1 MVIWIKEG
9 LASHRFPSIK
19 NQIDPDKSI
28 DMGVLINVSSGINSP
43 RSQLIRIETL
53 VLIGIVVLFLLL
65 VLGSYRRQCSNGIV
79 KIIVWAAYTVSYTL
93 VSYTIGLMQ
102 SYNYRGSSLFAV
114 WAVCLLLILGNV
126 DSLSAYSL
134 HDNDNWKRIYIGQ
147 LVQCFWVGWIVD
159 RYGGSNSVPLWIILA
174 VGVFTTGTLTKSF
187 RVASKQYNL
196 ADSTKWVAD
205 YMRYEHEQENS
216 LVPNPIT
223 MHGYRYVVTRETD
236 GQMNDKPQPPDYLSR
251 FKPNDPK
258 LVTVEQIWNS
268 KANLLRPEYGDSSR
282 LKDICLSM
290 ALSKMINR
298 RFAGFQLAESKLE
311 KTREFVFQGLL
322 SGDDRYERAF
332 RVIEVELGFVHD
344 FFYTKYYV
352 LFSSH
357 SNRSG
362 AVILP
367 VLSSPFCLWLAYAL
381 FQQFQT
387 QEDNQTVS
395 ANSQRNYDALV
406 TMGIVIGI
414 AVLQLLQLYFY
425 IASDWFKVYIIC
437 NYVTRPTW
445 QISNGNVEKSIAFFF
460 RGMKSIAF
468 VLSWLKS
475 SRYWENKLGQY
486 SLLDSFNYTQ
496 KIMNALW
503 RLTAGLVEETK
514 VGRKKNTINLTSEVK
529 KAVIDSL
536 VQSSGCLTNGATS
549 LRANRAE
556 QLMWACT
563 GLPTVTHSILIWHIA
578 TTLCECEHR
587 LSVEVVD
594 MVRTHSSVA
603 SSLSRYCAY
612 LVVFAPNLLPDH
624 KCDTETIFDALVE
637 EASVHLHGTLS
648 MQQRYETLM
657 SWNTDQG
664 DKRLIVMGARLGK
677 QLIEGVTDP
686 RLRWKILSDFWA
698 EIMLYIAPSSD
709 ATSHL
714 ETLTRGGEFITH
726 LWALLTHA
734 GILDRDDSFGTPRY
748 L

>member
-1 MVIWIKEG
+1 
-9 LASHRFPSIK
+9 
-19 NQIDPDKSI
+19 
-28 DMGVLINVSSGINSP
+28 MGVLINVSSGINSS

-53 VLIGIVVLFLLL
+53 VLIGIVVSFLLL

-79 KIIVWAAYTVSYTL
+79 KLIVWAAYTVSYTL

-147 LVQCFWVGWIVD
+147 LVQFFWVGWIVA
-159 RYGGSNSVPLWIILA
+159 RYGGGNFSAPLWIIY
-174 VGVFTTGTLTKSF
+174 VIGVFTTSTLTTSF

-196 ADSTKWVAD
+196 ADYTKWVAD

-216 LVPNPIT
+216 LVPNPIA
-223 MHGYRYVVTRETD
+223 MHGYRYVVTGETD
-236 GQMNDKPQPPDYLSR
+236 GQMNNPQPPDYLSR

-268 KANLLRPEYGDSSR
+268 KANLLRPEYEDSSR

-322 SGDDRYERAF
+322 SGDERYERAF

-352 LFSSH
+352 LFASH

-367 VLSSPFCLWLAYAL
+367 ALSIPFCLWLAYAL
-381 FQQFQT
+381 FQQF
-387 QEDNQTVS
+387 QTVS

-406 TMGIVIGI
+406 TMAVVIGI
-414 AVLQLLQLYFY
+414 AMLQLLQLYFY

-437 NYVTRPTW
+437 KYVTRPTW
-445 QISNGNVEKSIAFFF
+445 QTSNGNVEKSIAF
-460 RGMKSIAF
+460 
-468 VLSWLKS
+468 VLSRLKS
-475 SRYWENKLGQY
+475 SRHWENKLGQY
-486 SLLDSFNYTQ
+486 SLLDSFNYTT
-496 KIMNALW
+496 KIMNALC

-587 LSVEVVD
+587 LSGEVVD

-637 EASVHLHGTLS
+637 EASVQLQGTLS